1 MRFDDYLGRTN
12 TRDLLLQRHF
22 WLVCVE
28 LRHGKFACSD
38 IDIGYAYG
46 ITSRDEACEEIIAF
60 SCQHGRVDYRAR
72 CNDTQNFAVDESFRK
87 RWIARL
93 FADSHAI
100 PFTHQ
105 SSNVAIGSMMG
116 HACHG

>member
-1 MRFDDYLGRTN
+1 MCFDENFGWSNAGQFLLEGQFGFGSTELG
-12 TRDLLLQRHF
+12 D
-22 WLVCVE
+22 
-28 LRHGKFACSD
+28 GKFACSD

-100 PFTHQ
+100 PFTH
-105 SSNVAIGSMMG
+105 
-116 HACHG
+116 